1 MAFIRGRALALAL
14 ALALAPV
21 PAAGL
26 DNGVGRTPSTSR
38 KPSPS
43 ISLDVWSEGL
53 LVCAFAVMGWMA
65 WIRFR
70 CNIACDADPE
80 NCISERLVKS
90 MADAMVD
97 GGYKDAGYEYV
108 SIDDVTSTRNPPF
121 LVIFMGQF

>member
-53 LVCAFAVMGWMA
+53 LVCLQVILLRKVRHPNIVKYYDSFINDKVGS
-65 WIRFR
+65 IR
-70 CNIACDADPE
+70 
-80 NCISERLVKS
+80 RL
-90 MADAMVD
+90 
-97 GGYKDAGYEYV
+97 
-108 SIDDVTSTRNPPF
+108 IDSC
-121 LVIFMGQF
+121 L